1 MDHQLIRDVKTALAW
16 SGPSSTPSRFLRGTL
31 PNPELCPRLI
41 TPTGFLDLIMRRS
54 LVSPQIRCFQDESEL
69 HPNSLLQL
77 NRTRRGQ
84 VTPMVDMRRLAQLM
98 QSGCTVVLDAVNHF
112 DSTLEVACRAFQW
125 WLRAPVQVNIYLT
138 TGDAAGFSL
147 HWDDHD
153 VIVVQLAGEKE
164 WEIRGPSRSA
174 PMYRDAAP
182 NVEPPQDIMWS
193 GAAMAGDVL
202 HIPRGHWH
210 RASRTG
216 KGDGFSLHATFGFTK
231 RTGVDWLAWL
241 ADQARREQVFR
252 EDLNQ
257 PGEDRKERHSEDN
270 ALLDAASRLL
280 TSYPPT
286 NYSASATHAA
296 SPGRHVSTAGIF
308 GPLSAVVCVTDFP
321 PRIETRGDTATVATA
336 DKRITFTRKATPALK
351 LLLSG
356 NPVRLDYVSSDTG
369 VDGEHLG
376 EVLVREGIC
385 AELTMELF
393 SGYIGLTTDDKF

>member
-1 MDHQLIRDVKTALAW
+1 
-16 SGPSSTPSRFLRGTL
+16 
-31 PNPELCPRLI
+31 
-41 TPTGFLDLIMRRS
+41 
-54 LVSPQIRCFQDESEL
+54 
-69 HPNSLLQL
+69 
-77 NRTRRGQ
+77 
-84 VTPMVDMRRLAQLM
+84 
-98 QSGCTVVLDAVNHF
+98 QSGCTLVLDAVNHF

-125 WLRAPVQVNIYLT
+125 WLRTPVQVNVYLT

-153 VIVVQLAGEKE
+153 VIVVQLAGDKE
-164 WEIRGPSRSA
+164 WEVRGPSRRA

-182 NVEPPQDIMWS
+182 NVGPPEDVAWS
-193 GAAMAGDVL
+193 GAVKAGDVL

-241 ADQARREQVFR
+241 VDQSRKEQVFR

-257 PGEDRKERHSEDN
+257 SGEGQKERLNEDE
-270 ALLDAASRLL
+270 ALINAASSLL
-280 TSYPPT
+280 TSHPPAQ
-286 NYSASATHAA
+286 YLASVAHAT
-296 SPGRHVSTAGIF
+296 SPGRHVSTVGIF

-321 PRIETRGDTATVATA
+321 PRIEIQGDTVTVATA
-336 DKRITFTRKATPALK
+336 EKRIIFTRKAMPAIK

-356 NPVRLDYVSSDTG
+356 NPVRLNYVSSETG
-369 VDGEHLG
+369 VDGERLG

-385 AELTMELF
+385 AELTPELS
-393 SGYIGLTTDDKF
+393 SGYIGPTTDDKF